1 MTTLSREQID
11 AFVASIK
18 ESGRS
23 QATATAYRSDLVIFA
38 DWAQTSGADSIS
50 SAASA
55 WLNSGRAELAPKT
68 TRRRFTSIR
77 TFMKWAD
84 VDQGALADYS
94 LPTPKKTKPH
104 PLIGG
109 MDSVRLLLAAAK
121 NSAQRTLIVLQG
133 FGGMRVAEA
142 LSVRVSDIDR
152 KNGIITVRG
161 KGDKE
166 REVPF
171 DPTSSAFQII
181 RERSYEVN
189 SGLLVRMSDR
199 TAREAIGNI
208 ADRAGVSAYTKD
220 RVSSHD
226 LRATAAT
233 ALYVAS
239 GHNIR
244 LVQEFLGHASVAQT
258 EIYVGT
264 SRDQFSSAVAA
275 L

>member
-1 MTTLSREQID
+1 METLSREQID
-11 AFVASIK
+11 AFVASVE

-38 DWAQTSGADSIS
+38 NWAQESNAESMS

-55 WLNSGRAELAPKT
+55 WLNAGRAELAPKT
-68 TRRRFTSIR
+68 TRRRFTSVR
-77 TFMKWAD
+77 NFMKWAN
-84 VDQGALADYS
+84 VDQGALVDYS
-94 LPTPKKTKPH
+94 LPVPKKTKPH

-109 MDSVRLLLAAAK
+109 MDSVRLMLAAAK
-121 NSAQRTLIVLQG
+121 NSAQRTLIVMQG

-142 LSVRVSDIDR
+142 LSVRVSDVDR

-171 DPTSSAFQII
+171 DPTSSAFEII
-181 RERSYEVN
+181 RDRCYEVG
-189 SGLLVRMSDR
+189 SGLLVGLSDR
-199 TAREAIGNI
+199 AARDSIYTVA
-208 ADRAGVSAYTKD
+208 RKAGVEAYTKEN
-220 RVSSHD
+220 VSSHD

-244 LVQEFLGHASVAQT
+244 LVQEFLGHASVSQT

-264 SRDQFSSAVAA
+264 SRDQFRSAVAG

>member
-1 MTTLSREQID
+1 METLSREQID
-11 AFVASIK
+11 AFVASVK

-23 QATATAYRSDLVIFA
+23 QATATAYLSDLVIFA
-38 DWAQTSGADSIS
+38 NWAQESGAESIA

-55 WLNSGRAELAPKT
+55 WLNAGRAELAPKT
-68 TRRRFTSIR
+68 TRRRFTSVR
-77 TFMKWAD
+77 NFMKWAN
-84 VDQGALADYS
+84 VDQGALVDYS
-94 LPTPKKTKPH
+94 LPVPKKTKPH

-109 MDSVRLLLAAAK
+109 MDSVRLMLAAAK
-121 NSAQRTLIVLQG
+121 NSAQRTLVVLQG

-142 LSVRVSDIDR
+142 LTVRVSDVDR

-171 DPTSSAFQII
+171 DPTSSAFEII
-181 RERSYEVN
+181 RDRCYEVG
-189 SGLLVRMSDR
+189 SGLLVGMSDR
-199 TAREAIGNI
+199 SARTSISAIAG
-208 ADRAGVSAYTKD
+208 RAGVEAYTKEN
-220 RVSSHD
+220 VSSHD

-244 LVQEFLGHASVAQT
+244 LVQEFLGHASVSQT

-264 SRDQFSSAVAA
+264 SRDQFRSAVAG